1 MDESTTARS
10 DSSDGGLLASG
21 SADDFGTFYDRHARA
36 VLAFACR
43 RTADP
48 ELAADITAET
58 FAAAYLAR
66 RRYRE
71 EGVGARGW
79 LLGIAR
85 HQIGRAVR
93 RSRASERA
101 RRRLG
106 VEPVAMDEASYE
118 RIEELADLADLRAAV
133 RDALRSMSPKVAE
146 AVALRVGEELPYDE
160 VARRLN
166 CSEGAARVRV
176 ARGLDQLAE
185 LLEVAQ

>member
-1 MDESTTARS
+1 MDESPTTQAGPS
-10 DSSDGGLLASG
+10 DAGLLASG
-21 SADDFGTFYDRHARA
+21 SASDFGTFYDRHARA

-71 EGVGARGW
+71 EGAGARGW

-85 HQIGRAVR
+85 HQIGRAIR

-106 VEPVAMDEASYE
+106 VPPVAMDDLSYE
-118 RIEELADLADLRAAV
+118 RIEELADLAELRAAV
-133 RDALRSMSPKVAE
+133 RDALRSISPKVAE

-176 ARGLDQLAE
+176 ARGLDQLAG
-185 LLEVAQ
+185 LLEVAR

>member
-1 MDESTTARS
+1 MTAPADPS
-10 DSSDGGLLASG
+10 DAVLLAAG

-36 VLAFACR
+36 VLAFVCR

-48 ELAADITAET
+48 DLAADITAET

-71 EGVGARGW
+71 EGAGARGW

-85 HQIGRAVR
+85 HQLARAVR
-93 RSRASERA
+93 RSKAGERA

-106 VEPVAMDEASYE
+106 VNRVAMDEVSFE
-118 RIEELADLADLRAAV
+118 RIEELADLADLRAEV

-146 AVALRVGEELPYDE
+146 AVALRVGEDLPYDE

-185 LLEVAQ
+185 LLEVAR

>member
-1 MDESTTARS
+1 MEEANPTKAG
-10 DSSDGGLLASG
+10 SSDAELLDSG
-21 SADDFGTFYDRHARA
+21 SSEDFGRLYDRHARA

-48 ELAADITAET
+48 DLAADVTAET
-58 FAAAYLAR
+58 FAAAYLSR
-66 RRYRE
+66 RRFRDA
-71 EGVGARGW
+71 GGGALPW

-85 HQIGRAVR
+85 HEVSRAVR
-93 RSRASERA
+93 ANRARDRA
-101 RRRLG
+101 RRRIG
-106 VEPVAMDEASYE
+106 VSSVAMDETSYE

-185 LLEVAQ
+185 LLEVAR